1 MFSIIE
7 ANQYRSWSVE
17 EVYPT
22 IVKKINKHA
31 VCLTAEKSLAL
42 HAWSL
47 FIFYS
52 IFELIIFGQVGL
64 PADLDAVSK
73 IVTSYQALLDR
84 MAASDL
90 PETAQYRVDVEKIS
104 NYRIQMATDHA
115 DDPEMVEELCQCGQV
130 EELVEQA
137 ELEMGVL
144 EMYLKER
151 LWEDIDYEVDIDVE
165 QNPDPS
171 KDGEGLDDDN

>member
-1 MFSIIE
+1 MFSRIASHTVKRVVSLQS
-7 ANQYRSWSVE
+7 ANGVQLSRSSF
-17 EVYPT
+17 
-22 IVKKINKHA
+22 A
-31 VCLTAEKSLAL
+31 AFSTAEIVPGIGLGKTSTG
-42 HAWSL
+42 
-47 FIFYS
+47 I
-52 IFELIIFGQVGL
+52 VGL